1 MRVKRGFLTLTMAL
15 LPALASAQQA
25 PKTPDTSSV
34 YCSGI
39 VTDEAVPNDTY
50 ILSGEQSN
58 NKIAFAQGDLVFINK
73 GSKQGA
79 HVGDEFLVQRPVKE
93 RLEHN
98 WFKWQS
104 QLHRAMGQQYADLG
118 RLRVVQVAED
128 VSTAE
133 VVFSCEYM
141 QRGDTVLPLVPRPA
155 PPFKSEKNFDR
166 FAPVSAKPV
175 GMVVTT
181 KNFGQ
186 LAGDNS
192 IVYVNLGSTQ
202 GVKTGDYIRVF
213 RYQGSRT
220 ETAYQTTGMAYKLY
234 GFGSA
239 PVRYTWDGLPREAL
253 GEGIVLRVS
262 PNAAT
267 VMLTLSLRDIYVGD
281 YVEVE

>member
-1 MRVKRGFLTLTMAL
+1 MRVKRGFLALTMAL

-25 PKTPDTSSV
+25 PKTPDTSAV

-58 NKIAFAQGDLVFINK
+58 HKMAFAQGDLVYINK

-104 QLHRAMGQQYADLG
+104 QLHRAMGQQYADMG
-118 RLRVVQVAED
+118 RVRVVQVDAD

-133 VVFSCEYM
+133 VVFSCDYM
-141 QRGDTVLPLVPRPA
+141 QRGDTVLPFVPRPA

-166 FAPVSAKPV
+166 FAPVNGKPI

-186 LAGDNS
+186 LAGENI

-202 GVKTGDYIRVF
+202 GVKTGDYVRVF
-213 RYQGSRT
+213 RYQGSHA
-220 ETAYQTTGMAYKLY
+220 ETAYQAADAAYKLY
-234 GFGSA
+234 GSGSA
-239 PVRYTWDGLPREAL
+239 PARYAWDGLPREAL
-253 GEGIVLRVS
+253 GEGIVLRVA

-267 VMLTLSLRDIYVGD
+267 VMITLNRREIYVGD

>member
-1 MRVKRGFLTLTMAL
+1 MRVQRGFLALTMAL
-15 LPALASAQQA
+15 LPAVASAQQE

-39 VTDEAVPNDTY
+39 VTDEAVPNDTS
-50 ILSGEQSN
+50 IISGEQSN
-58 NKIAFAQGDLVFINK
+58 HKIAFAQGDLVYINK

-93 RLEHN
+93 RIEHN

-104 QLHRAMGQQYADLG
+104 QLHHAMGQQYLDLG
-118 RLRVVQVAED
+118 RLRVVNVQAD

-133 VVFSCEYM
+133 VIFSCEYM
-141 QRGDTVLPLVPRPA
+141 QRGDTVLPFVPRPA

-166 FAPVSAKPV
+166 FAPVSGKPV

-186 LAGDNS
+186 LAGENI
-192 IVYVNLGSTQ
+192 IVYVNVGSTQ
-202 GVKTGDYIRVF
+202 GVKTGDYLRVF
-213 RYQGSRT
+213 RYQGSGT
-220 ETAYQTTGMAYKLY
+220 ETAYQTAGTAYKFY

-239 PVRYTWDGLPREAL
+239 PVRYTWDGLPREIL
-253 GEGIVLRVS
+253 GEGLVLRLA

-267 VMLTLSLRDIYVGD
+267 VLITLSLREIFAGD
-281 YVEVE
+281 YIEVE